1 MSSTARAAE
10 QDGTWQKVER
20 KWTPFFAMRSKV
32 GVLTDLSP
40 QALACGQAQLSASSS
55 SMLGL
60 VEGVSSEQTAAERKR
75 ATRAKEAVLKKGL
88 RKEAGFFLA
97 CFLLKEGDC
106 SWGYSIA
113 ATPPLLTINE
123 CPAGPGEKNTHH
135 GGASL

>member
-1 MSSTARAAE
+1 
-10 QDGTWQKVER
+10 
-20 KWTPFFAMRSKV
+20 TPFFAMLSKV

-88 RKEAGFFLA
+88 RKEAGFFMA
-97 CFLLKEGDC
+97 GFLVKEGDC
-106 SWGYSIA
+106 SRAYSIA
-113 ATPPLLTINE
+113 ASPLLQIINE
-123 CPAGPGEKNTHH
+123 CQAGACRQKNTHH
-135 GGASL
+135 GGLSL